1 MGRPQRPSRK
11 GLGKKAIDR
20 IPIRKEVC
28 SCRTRGS
35 RQIWVPPVP
44 SKQSRESLH
53 GVASPKAPWPAAGGR
68 MGEKEEI
75 PHNEKFKLHLLLGRG
90 WPGTAGPTKRQCGL
104 ATVRGTHG
112 N

>member
-1 MGRPQRPSRK
+1 MGRPQWPSRK
-11 GLGKKAIDR
+11 GLGKEAIDR

-35 RQIWVPPVP
+35 RQIWGPLVL

-53 GVASPKAPWPAAGGR
+53 GVCFNQRLPGLQQGGGR

-75 PHNEKFKLHLLLGRG
+75 AHNEKFKLHPLLERG

-104 ATVRGTHG
+104 ATVRG
-112 N
+112 NA